1 MPHEYAIDTAK
12 RLVKAR
18 MWGDLNRAEV
28 LKAALELSADPRLL
42 PGFSELI
49 DLREASATS
58 ISAEDVR
65 AIASAPLDPA
75 ARRAFVVPACSPL
88 FASWSRSPRIS
99 TCFARS
105 KKPKRGSTSGR
116 CDDRGTRGWPL
127 TPISFR

>member
-75 ARRAFVVPACSPL
+75 ARRAFVVPDDLMFGLARM
-88 FASWSRSPRIS
+88 FATLRELEQVPEDINV
-99 TCFARS
+99 
-105 KKPKRGSTSGR
+105 
-116 CDDRGTRGWPL
+116 
-127 TPISFR
+127 FRKIEEAETWLNLR

>member
-75 ARRAFVVPACSPL
+75 ARRAFVVPDDLMFGLARM
-88 FASWSRSPRIS
+88 FATLRELEQVPEDINV
-99 TCFARS
+99 
-105 KKPKRGSTSGR
+105 
-116 CDDRGTRGWPL
+116 
-127 TPISFR
+127 FRKIEEAETWLGLRQA